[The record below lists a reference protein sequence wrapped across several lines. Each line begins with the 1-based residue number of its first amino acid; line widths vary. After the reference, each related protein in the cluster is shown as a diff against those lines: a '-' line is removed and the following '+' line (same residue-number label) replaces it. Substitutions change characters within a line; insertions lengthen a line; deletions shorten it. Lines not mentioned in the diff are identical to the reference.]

1 MDYTDLLLQYA
12 QQYTYMIPIFTVL
25 VLAILVFVCGFKQA
39 EQPPFSQLSAVSD
52 VDRKLAKKRGKIRE
66 KVSKMSSVTFDSSS
80 SVLFSF
86 DNSVYPGTRHDGAPY
101 GSTSVNVF
109 AMHAH
114 IFANQLAERVARKVA
129 VSFPSPQCDVMPQQ
143 DIFFLQRGL
152 FSILLLVFS

>member
-86 DNSVYPGTRHDGAPY
+86 DNSVYPGN
-101 GSTSVNVF
+101 TSRWRT
-109 AMHAH
+109 
-114 IFANQLAERVARKVA
+114 IW
-129 VSFPSPQCDVMPQQ
+129 
-143 DIFFLQRGL
+143 
-152 FSILLLVFS
+152 